1 MQNGMEQQGPTAHGQ
16 RVVDRI
22 VEIDVLAVE
31 LQGAILEIIRIEEHV
46 SVLQRKPKA
55 KTYAF
60 LVGKTRLEVTD
71 PLITG
76 RRILELA
83 GIIRR
88 KSIRYVRWS
97 MPACSRSLSLMTWL
111 ICASRA
117 LNDFGQCRAQQ
128 VTAEPWACLIPRS
141 PGGSS
146 SCRRRTRFPE

>member
-31 LQGAILEIIRIEEHV
+31 SQGAILEIIRIEEHV

-83 GIIRR
+83 GENPPEKYTLRQVEHAGVLKVIE
-88 KSIRYVRWS
+88 
-97 MPACSRSLSLMTWL
+97 
-111 ICASRA
+111 
-117 LNDFGQCRAQQ
+117 LNDVVDLCEPGIERFRAMPR
-128 VTAEPWACLIPRS
+128 TAS
-141 PGGSS
+141 DG
-146 SCRRRTRFPE
+146 

>member
-83 GIIRR
+83 GKIPPEKYTLRQVEHAGVLRVIE
-88 KSIRYVRWS
+88 
-97 MPACSRSLSLMTWL
+97 
-111 ICASRA
+111 
-117 LNDFGQCRAQQ
+117 LNDVVDLCEPGIERFRAMPR
-128 VTAEPWACLIPRS
+128 TAS
-141 PGGSS
+141 DG
-146 SCRRRTRFPE
+146 

>member
-83 GIIRR
+83 G
-88 KSIRYVRWS
+88 KNSAGKVYATS
-97 MPACSRSLSLMTWL
+97 GGACR
-111 ICASRA
+111 
-117 LNDFGQCRAQQ
+117 RAQ
-128 VTAEPWACLIPRS
+128 
-141 PGGSS
+141 GH
-146 SCRRRTRFPE
+146 